1 MTLWLVEHDTVHPAE
16 DMMLAAALAD
26 ALGAGLVTLDTGGGG
41 LGAYEA
47 RQHVTDAG
55 LGPNGLFWTEWYSDA
70 PAMGPLPPGVIAT
83 WGQGDWVV
91 PVNPAVSAQV
101 DMARRLAD
109 RAAQL
114 NQPVQHVVVAQA
126 QDGWHVTGDCPA
138 DFPQHWQRDAYGRPV
153 ADPPVHH
160 ATQANILVVGS
171 EHRQR
176 QTYPA
181 VLAALGDAADAL
193 GLTLTLR
200 FWDPAEAS
208 PNSLPDDL
216 RDLDGIVLPG
226 GADMDQVAGQIRV
239 ARAAIAANI
248 PLLGLCL
255 GMQTMTTAVAQMCA
269 GFNDANMEEAA
280 PEAETK
286 VFRRLAQSEV
296 TGGFRIGRGR
306 AHPVA
311 GTRLAAI
318 LGEAE
323 VQIPVNHRYV
333 LDPALHD
340 ALRRAGLVISAWQEG
355 ASLADAVELPDQR
368 FCIGLQ
374 GHPELL
380 TRRHR
385 PHPLFTAFLKAL
397 DL

>member
-1 MTLWLVEHDTVHPAE
+1 MASFDPDPIEKC
-16 DMMLAAALAD
+16 
-26 ALGAGLVTLDTGGGG
+26 
-41 LGAYEA
+41 
-47 RQHVTDAG
+47 
-55 LGPNGLFWTEWYSDA
+55 
-70 PAMGPLPPGVIAT
+70 
-83 WGQGDWVV
+83 
-91 PVNPAVSAQV
+91 AV
-101 DMARRLAD
+101 
-109 RAAQL
+109 
-114 NQPVQHVVVAQA
+114 
-126 QDGWHVTGDCPA
+126 
-138 DFPQHWQRDAYGRPV
+138 
-153 ADPPVHH
+153 
-160 ATQANILVVGS
+160 
-171 EHRQR
+171 
-176 QTYPA
+176 
-181 VLAALGDAADAL
+181 
-193 GLTLTLR
+193 
-200 FWDPAEAS
+200 AEAS

-239 ARAAIAANI
+239 ARAAIAADI

-255 GMQTMTTAVAQMCA
+255 GMQTLTTAVAQMRA

-280 PEAETK
+280 PDAETK

-323 VQIPVNHRYV
+323 VQVPVNHRYV
-333 LDPALHD
+333 LDPVLHD
-340 ALRRAGLVISAWQEG
+340 SLRRAGLVISAWQEG
-355 ASLADAVELPDQR
+355 ATLADAVELPDQR